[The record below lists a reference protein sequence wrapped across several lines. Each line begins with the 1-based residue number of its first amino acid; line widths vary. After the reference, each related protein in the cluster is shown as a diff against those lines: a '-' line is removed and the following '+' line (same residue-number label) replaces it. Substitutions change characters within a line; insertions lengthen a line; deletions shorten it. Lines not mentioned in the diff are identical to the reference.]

1 MNNPFSYPLID
12 LPDMQTANILI
23 YDDNEALRISM
34 EALITDQDDLNLL
47 AAKSSAKNVVED
59 IHEFQPDVI
68 LMDIDMPE
76 INGVEA
82 VKLIRKVNEHIPV
95 IMLTVFDDNEN
106 IFNAICAGASGY
118 ILKRYASEE
127 IPSAIRNVMSGGAP
141 MTGSVA
147 RKVLQM
153 VPVAKSEEQENY
165 DLSKRETELLQLLVN
180 GFSYKMIGFEMNIS
194 IDTVRSHIKK
204 IYDKLHVHSA
214 TEAVSLAIKKRIV

>member
-1 MNNPFSYPLID
+1 
-12 LPDMQTANILI
+12 
-23 YDDNEALRISM
+23 
-34 EALITDQDDLNLL
+34 
-47 AAKSSAKNVVED
+47 
-59 IHEFQPDVI
+59 
-68 LMDIDMPE
+68 MDIDMPE

-127 IPSAIRNVMSGGAP
+127 IPSAIRDVMSGGAP

-153 VPVAKSEEQENY
+153 VPVAKNEERENY

>member
-1 MNNPFSYPLID
+1 MITSEPTNNYSSPEIMPV
-12 LPDMQTANILI
+12 NILL

-34 EALITDQDDLNLL
+34 EALIEADEDLNLL
-47 AAKSSAKNVVED
+47 AALPMAQNVVED
-59 IHEFQPDVI
+59 VIKLNPDVI
-68 LMDIDMPE
+68 LMDIDMPG

-82 VKLIRKVNEHIPV
+82 VRMLRETNEGLPI

-127 IPSAIRNVMSGGAP
+127 IFTAIRTVMNGGAP

-153 VPVAKSEEQENY
+153 LPAAKSEEQENY
-165 DLSKRETELLQLLVN
+165 KLSKRETELLQLLVN
-180 GFSYKMIGFEMNIS
+180 GFSYKMIGYELNIS